1 MKLATSTNIMDA
13 DCNRPYQIPV
23 DVSARAC
30 AHAGYQYVDACLCNY
45 CREGQPLRGEHW
57 EEWIAATVA
66 LKEELH
72 IQFPQAHAYW
82 TIGEDF
88 LPDGTRSDG
97 ELGEELM
104 RRSVLAAEALGVEW
118 MVVHPYSVS
127 RHGGYDY
134 RRSYAYNVEYWKRW
148 GDFYAQHHVGMAIEN
163 MNRAT
168 QYGSCAEELLELI
181 DAVDNPAVQI
191 CIDTGHA
198 NMVGL
203 DVPAMIRQVG
213 THLKATHINDN
224 HGKTDEHFAPYN
236 GTIPW
241 KETVQALRDI
251 GYQECFAFEIHHLTS
266 MYPKEV
272 QPAQV
277 DFSYALGSYLLRE

>member
-30 AHAGYQYVDACLCNY
+30 AHAGYQYVDACLCSY
-45 CREGQPLRGEHW
+45 CR
-57 EEWIAATVA
+57 
-66 LKEELH
+66 
-72 IQFPQAHAYW
+72 
-82 TIGEDF
+82 
-88 LPDGTRSDG
+88 
-97 ELGEELM
+97 
-104 RRSVLAAEALGVEW
+104 EALGVEW

-127 RHGGYDY
+127 RHGGDDY

>member
-1 MKLATSTNIMDA
+1 M
-13 DCNRPYQIPV
+13 
-23 DVSARAC
+23 
-30 AHAGYQYVDACLCNY
+30 
-45 CREGQPLRGEHW
+45 
-57 EEWIAATVA
+57 A

-118 MVVHPYSVS
+118 MAVHPYSVS

>member
-30 AHAGYQYVDACLCNY
+30 AHAGYQYVDACLCSY

-134 RRSYAYNVEYWKRW
+134 RSW

>member
-30 AHAGYQYVDACLCNY
+30 AHAGYQYVDACLCSY
-45 CREGQPLRGEHW
+45 CREGQPLRVEHW

-241 KETVQALRDI
+241 KETVQALPDI

>member
-30 AHAGYQYVDACLCNY
+30 AHAGYQYVDACLCSY
-45 CREGQPLRGEHW
+45 CREGQPLLGEHW